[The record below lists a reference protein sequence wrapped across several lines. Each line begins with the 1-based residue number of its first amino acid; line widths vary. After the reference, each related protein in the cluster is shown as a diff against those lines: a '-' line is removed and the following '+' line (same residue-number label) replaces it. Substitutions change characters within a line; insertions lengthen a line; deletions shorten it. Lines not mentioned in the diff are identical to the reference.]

1 MMKKLVLGLL
11 FSVVSITANASVI
24 NIDTSKWLK
33 LGAPS
38 SDRNTGTWVGL
49 NAQTPKK
56 NGNTSGSLV
65 SDFELFGD
73 FRFSGLFMPTTV
85 DYDDNDIVGIV
96 FGWQD
101 EQNHYRLGWS
111 QTQRPNTDDDR
122 SFTDITGRTGL
133 FLIREVAGVS
143 QSLFNI
149 SDLFWDDNVTYS
161 FNIGRSEDDLD
172 FDFGGTVFSITD
184 TTFYNGRVG
193 VYTESQTAVF
203 SGLRASIPTPPEG
216 NVQVVPEPGVVFMY
230 LSGLL
235 MIGAVSL
242 RKRSKAGSSL

>member
-1 MMKKLVLGLL
+1 MKKLVLGLL
-11 FSVVSITANASVI
+11 FSVVSITANAGVI
-24 NIDTSKWLK
+24 NIDTSKWLH
-33 LGAPS
+33 LAGPS
-38 SDRNTGTWVGL
+38 SDRNTGIWVGL

-56 NGNTSGSLV
+56 NGNSSGSLV

-73 FRFSGLFMPTTV
+73 FQFSGLFMPTTIE
-85 DYDDNDIVGIV
+85 YDDNDIVGVV

-122 SFTDITGRTGL
+122 AFTDITGKTGL

-149 SDLFWDDNVTYS
+149 SDLFWDDNFTYS
-161 FNIGRSEDDLD
+161 FNIGRSNNDLN
-172 FDFGGTVFSITD
+172 FDFGGTVFSVMD
-184 TTFYNGRVG
+184 STFSSGRIG

-203 SGLRASIPTPPEG
+203 SDLRASVPTPPADTL
-216 NVQVVPEPGVVFMY
+216 QVVPEPGVVIMY
-230 LSGLL
+230 LSGLIML
-235 MIGAVSL
+235 VAVS
-242 RKRSKAGSSL
+242 RHKRNKAQS